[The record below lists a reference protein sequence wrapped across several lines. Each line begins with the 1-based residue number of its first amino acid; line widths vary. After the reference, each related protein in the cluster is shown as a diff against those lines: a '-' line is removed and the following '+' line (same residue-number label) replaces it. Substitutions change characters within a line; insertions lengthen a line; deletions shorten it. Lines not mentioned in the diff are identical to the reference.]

1 MENDETIQN
10 EIEDTDADTRD
21 DIENSDDN
29 RQDIV
34 EDVDADTKDV
44 INNQNNDLATI
55 KSMLDNFTTRLDSFE
70 KQLKTAQSVFIDNGG
85 TIREGTLPPDND
97 HDFRDVRDVR
107 NLNLF

>member
-1 MENDETIQN
+1 MENEETIKN
-10 EIEDTDADTRD
+10 EIEDNDADTRD

-34 EDVDADTKDV
+34 ENVDADTKDV

-70 KQLKTAQSVFIDNGG
+70 KQLKTAQAVFIDNGG
-85 TIREGTLPPDND
+85 TIREGNSVND
-97 HDFRDVRDVR
+97 EPEFRDVRDVR

>member
-10 EIEDTDADTRD
+10 AIEDTDADTRD
-21 DIENSDDN
+21 DIETSDDN

-34 EDVDADTKDV
+34 EDIDADTKDV

-85 TIREGTLPPDND
+85 IIRDETLPPDND
-97 HDFRDVRDVR
+97 RDFRDIRDVR